1 MKKIPFSIS
10 ILLSAVFLLSCNSPK
25 PSAEPVKDAVET
37 DSVEKPVFSVEKGV
51 NLSHWLSQCFGWSP
65 RESFITEADIR
76 FVDSIGMD
84 HIRLPIDE
92 EEMWNEDGT
101 KIQESFD
108 YMHQC
113 IGWAKKYGL
122 RVMVDLHIVRA
133 HHFNAQNGE
142 GKNTLFKDS
151 LAQQNFVDLWFQL
164 SEELKQ
170 YPVEF
175 LAYEFLNEPVA
186 DDPEDWNKLIDKCYT
201 AIRKLEPERYIVI
214 GSNEWQTPRMFPF
227 LRVPENDKRIILA
240 FHYYEPLFIT
250 HYSAYWTSFKDYAG
264 PVVYPGKSIP
274 DSIAD
279 ELKKTDDELLLK
291 RLNESNRYYD
301 KSVLAADLQPVFD
314 KAKEYGL
321 QVVCTEFGAYNK
333 IDPELRKR
341 YYSDIMAVFKE
352 NNVSWSIWDLKGD
365 FGLLKYDRK
374 NYVVTGIDSMVVE
387 TIMKD

>member
-1 MKKIPFSIS
+1 MKNIAFLP
-10 ILLSAVFLLSCNSPK
+10 ILSVILMLSCNSPK
-25 PSAEPVKDAVET
+25 PEGEAKAETAKTDTTET
-37 DSVEKPVFSVEKGV
+37 PVFSVKKGV

-108 YMHQC
+108 YMHKC
-113 IGWAKKYGL
+113 IGWAKKYNL

-133 HHFNAQNGE
+133 HHFNAKNGE

-151 LAQQNFVDLWFQL
+151 VAQENFVNLWFQL
-164 SEELKQ
+164 SDELKQ
-170 YPVEF
+170 YPADL

-214 GSNEWQTPRMFPF
+214 GSNEWQIPSTFPY
-227 LRVPENDKRIILA
+227 LKVPENDKRIILA
-240 FHYYEPLFIT
+240 FHYYEPLFVT
-250 HYSAYWTSFKDYAG
+250 HYSAYWTSFKDYDG
-264 PVVYPGKSIP
+264 PITYPGKSIA
-274 DSIAD
+274 DSSI
-279 ELKKTDDELLLK
+279 EKLRKTGNELLLK
-291 RLNESNRYYD
+291 RLEQSNRYFN
-301 KSVLAADLQPVFD
+301 KSVFAADLKPVFD
-314 KAKEYGL
+314 KAKKYGL

-341 YYSDIMAVFKE
+341 YYKDIMTVFKE

-365 FGLLKYDRK
+365 FGLLKYDREK
-374 NYVVTGIDSMVVE
+374 HLVTGVDSMVVE